1 MDDELKSLKD
11 NATYS
16 EPCELPK
23 GTKWVLKV
31 KRNERGEIERYK
43 SRLVAK
49 GFLQKEGRDYKKT
62 FAPVMQTALLRSMLA
77 LATKHDWEIEHV
89 DIKTAFLYG
98 EIDRELYIQLSNGSC
113 RLLHKGIYGL
123 KQAGRLWN
131 KKFNATLISLG
142 FLRCENDPCCYVL
155 KDKSMIVMVHVDDCI
170 ILGPDKKRIQQFK
183 TGLENEYE
191 IKDLGP
197 VLGDRTHRHK
207 NRFPLR
213 RN

>member
-1 MDDELKSLKD
+1 MGVAPAMADPAWYDASFKEFEHAQKFYD
-11 NATYS
+11 REQFRPITAWY
-16 EPCELPK
+16 PK
-23 GTKWVLKV
+23 NGK
-31 KRNERGEIERYK
+31 
-43 SRLVAK
+43 
-49 GFLQKEGRDYKKT
+49 
-62 FAPVMQTALLRSMLA
+62 MLA
-77 LATKHDWEIEHV
+77 IVPQESLEYNITE
-89 DIKTAFLYG
+89 T
-98 EIDRELYIQLSNGSC
+98 RRN
-113 RLLHKGIYGL
+113 KG
-123 KQAGRLWN
+123 LWN

-142 FLRCENDPCCYVL
+142 FLRCENDLCCYVL

-170 ILGPDKKRIQQFK
+170 ILGTDKKRIQHFK